1 MKEKMREGS
10 QLLIG
15 SHNNDT
21 IEDVKKLLKKY
32 NDNAMKVEFAQ
43 LLGLADHLTIQ
54 LKRQGFTVYKYLPF
68 GPTPTMVP
76 YLIRRAQELSQMKYP
91 LILQYDLI
99 KNEFK

>member
-1 MKEKMREGS
+1 MKTELRHGS

-21 IEDVKKLLKKY
+21 IEDVKVLMNQHKDRPLKI
-32 NDNAMKVEFAQ
+32 EFAQ

-54 LKRQGFTVYKYLPF
+54 LKRQGFTVYKYLPY

-91 LILQYDLI
+91 LVLQYDLI
-99 KNEFK
+99 KN